1 MVHEDLVSAPTTG
14 INFYQSTTDFDVN
27 KGDVIGVIQL
37 SGALYQQ
44 TMSSGSCY
52 ELAVTTGHTGGG
64 SLTLTSAMTCLD
76 GQHQFLA
83 HMIKVSCIFSNT
95 STQHARHPCLL
106 YRDARPVDGAAVAR
120 SVSRAAQA
128 SV

>member
-64 SLTLTSAMTCLD
+64 SLTLTNAMTCLD

-83 HMIKVSCIFSNT
+83 HMIKVSCIFFQYIDAP
-95 STQHARHPCLL
+95 STALVLVLWRCEARWMALL
-106 YRDARPVDGAAVAR
+106 QLDLFRV
-120 SVSRAAQA
+120 
-128 SV
+128 

>member
-52 ELAVTTGHTGGG
+52 ELAVATGHTGGG
-64 SLTLTSAMTCLD
+64 SLTLTNAMTCLD

-83 HMIKVSCIFSNT
+83 HMIKVLVSCIFPIHRRSKHGT
-95 STQHARHPCLL
+95 RVSFMEMRG
-106 YRDARPVDGAAVAR
+106 PVDGAA
-120 SVSRAAQA
+120 AA
-128 SV
+128 

>member
-14 INFYQSTTDFDVN
+14 INFYQSTADFDVN

-44 TMSSGSCY
+44 TMPSGSCY

-83 HMIKVSCIFSNT
+83 HMIKVSCIFFPIHRRT
-95 STQHARHPCLL
+95 KHGTRVRFTEMRDQWVALL
-106 YRDARPVDGAAVAR
+106 
-120 SVSRAAQA
+120 
-128 SV
+128 

>member
-64 SLTLTSAMTCLD
+64 SLTLTTAMTCLD

-83 HMIKVSCIFSNT
+83 HMIKVSCVFFFQYIDAA
-95 STQHARHPCLL
+95 STA
-106 YRDARPVDGAAVAR
+106 PVFVL
-120 SVSRAAQA
+120 
-128 SV
+128 